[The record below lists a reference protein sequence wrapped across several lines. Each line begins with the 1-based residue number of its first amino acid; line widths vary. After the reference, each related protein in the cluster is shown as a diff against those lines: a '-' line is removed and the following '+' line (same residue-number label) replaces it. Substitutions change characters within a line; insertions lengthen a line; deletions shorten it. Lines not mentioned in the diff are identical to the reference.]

1 MKKYFLVDYENVK
14 SEGLNGITSL
24 TENDNVKIFYSKDA
38 QTLTF
43 GLHRRIMNAQAN
55 IDYIKIDNSIKSSLK
70 NALDVIL
77 LSELNTLI
85 KLEREAEFFI
95 ISKDSDFDNYID
107 DKTRKGIKIC
117 KIPDIRTRHQE
128 LPISSSDNN
137 IQIYDKKKKEQ
148 VFRSFFGKKMKNNYE
163 DWKEEII
170 EAYLESKSRQ
180 ELNNRLQ
187 KTFTNEATRD
197 ILDTIKEFT
206 KDMPGRI
213 Y

>member
-85 KLEREAEFFI
+85 M
-95 ISKDSDFDNYID
+95 
-107 DKTRKGIKIC
+107 T
-117 KIPDIRTRHQE
+117 
-128 LPISSSDNN
+128 
-137 IQIYDKKKKEQ
+137 
-148 VFRSFFGKKMKNNYE
+148 
-163 DWKEEII
+163 
-170 EAYLESKSRQ
+170 
-180 ELNNRLQ
+180 
-187 KTFTNEATRD
+187 
-197 ILDTIKEFT
+197 
-206 KDMPGRI
+206 
-213 Y
+213 